1 MCKKLPYQCSGI
13 PSVTTEMRPP
23 PSGELYTVCTLN
35 ILFQVSLIG
44 SHHVTSDCLA
54 GVMLHCA
61 PRLCTLSSD
70 FSCVHNTP
78 TPSQYQSK
86 SLSKTVGLRIS
97 RGVVYVWG
105 MLGTK

>member
-44 SHHVTSDCLA
+44 SRHVTSDCLA